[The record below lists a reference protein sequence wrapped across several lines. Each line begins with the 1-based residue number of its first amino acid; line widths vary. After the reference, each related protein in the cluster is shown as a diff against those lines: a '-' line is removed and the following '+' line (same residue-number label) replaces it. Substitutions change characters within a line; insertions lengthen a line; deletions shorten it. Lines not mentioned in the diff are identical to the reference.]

1 MVYILAICPK
11 QSPGLFGLIA
21 MLNVFLFTLVTLFLL
36 GALFW
41 LSQRARKDLRGAD
54 LLQTVS
60 AETLLPQHYQYFP
73 QVCRAIS
80 AEDARYLQLRATP
93 AVRRAALRARRT
105 VALKFLAG
113 LRDDYRRLD
122 RLARVLTTLAPS
134 ANQKREAQ
142 RIWLACKFELRWR
155 MVWLEIWSGA
165 APAAQL
171 QNMAGF
177 IGALSARTQNAMNVL
192 QESTNPTSVNV

>member
-1 MVYILAICPK
+1 
-11 QSPGLFGLIA
+11 
-21 MLNVFLFTLVTLFLL
+21 MLNVFLYALLAVVLL
-36 GALFW
+36 GTLFW
-41 LSQRARKDLRGAD
+41 LSQRARRGARDAD
-54 LLQTVS
+54 LLRTVS
-60 AETLLPQHYQYFP
+60 AETLLPQHYKYFP

-105 VALKFLAG
+105 VALKFLTG

-134 ANQKREAQ
+134 ANQQREAQ

-155 MVWLEIWSGA
+155 IAWLEIWSGA
-165 APAAQL
+165 APVAQL
-171 QNMAGF
+171 QNMSGF
-177 IGALSARTQNAMNVL
+177 IGALAARMQNSMNAL
-192 QESTNPTSVNV
+192 QEATNPTSVSV